1 MAPSPL
7 FTPAGPS
14 TSIVEVDHVS
24 KSFPSAD
31 GTILPV
37 LDDIS
42 LTLHEG
48 EIVALLGKSGSGK
61 STLLRTIAGLIGPT
75 SGEVRYR
82 GARLNGANPGTA
94 MVFQS
99 FALMPWLTV
108 QANVELGLQA
118 RGIPED
124 QRRDAALAAI
134 DVIGLDGFETA
145 YPKELSGGMRQRVGF
160 ARALVL
166 QPDALL
172 MDEPFSALDVLT
184 AENLRNELIGLWSQ
198 PEFPTK
204 SVCIVTHNIEE
215 AVLLADRVLVL
226 GSNPG
231 HIKAEVSVRLPRPRD
246 RRSPTFEAMVDQLYG
261 ILTGRDEHSTAER
274 AATPGPLTHP
284 LPGASVGGLAGL
296 IEIVYAHNGQ
306 TDLPDLADELS
317 FDVDDLLPL
326 VDAATMLR
334 LLDVES
340 AQAFLTDI
348 GRDWYTADIQT
359 SKELFARVA
368 VEHAPLVR
376 TIVKALENSNDG
388 TLRDDFFRDLLCRGY
403 TAEDAEKQLNIA
415 IDWGRYGEL
424 FDYDADTGE
433 IILSEIAAALLPDL
447 TTASSGSFTG
457 TGDSSRIKSDGPR
470 DPAGGPEDHDSA
482 SGHCP

>member
-1 MAPSPL
+1 MATPTT
-7 FTPAGPS
+7 TPA
-14 TSIVEVDHVS
+14 TSPRTAIVEVEHVC

-31 GTILPV
+31 GSTLTV
-37 LDDIS
+37 LDDVS
-42 LTLHEG
+42 VTLHEG

-61 STLLRTIAGLIGPT
+61 STLLRTIAGLIAPT
-75 SGEVRYR
+75 TGEVRYR
-82 GARLNGANPGTA
+82 GTRLNGANPGVG

-118 RGIPED
+118 RGVSEAERR
-124 QRRDAALAAI
+124 QRALEAI

-166 QPDALL
+166 RPDALL

-184 AENLRNELIGLWSQ
+184 SENLRTELTALWMQ
-198 PEFPTK
+198 PDFPTK
-204 SVCIVTHNIEE
+204 AICIVTHNIEE

-231 HIKAEVSVRLPRPRD
+231 YIKAEVPNHLPRPRD
-246 RRSPTFEAMVDQLYG
+246 RRSPTFEAMVDQLYA
-261 ILTGRDEHSTAER
+261 ILTGRDEKSVAEK
-274 AATPGPLTHP
+274 APTPGPLTHP
-284 LPGASVGGLAGL
+284 LPDATVGGLAGL

-317 FDVDDLLPL
+317 FEVDDLLPL
-326 VDAATMLR
+326 VDAAV
-334 LLDVES
+334 LLGLLETEG
-340 AQAFLTDI
+340 AQAFLTDA
-348 GRDWYTADIQT
+348 GRDWYTADIQA
-359 SKELFARVA
+359 SKQLFARLA
-368 VEHAPLVR
+368 VEHAPLVK

-388 TLRDDFFRDLLCRGY
+388 ALHDDFFRDLLRRGY
-403 TAEDAEKQLNIA
+403 IAEDTEKQLDIA

-433 IILSEIAAALLPDL
+433 LVLAEVAAAVTPHLPNS
-447 TTASSGSFTG
+447 TTT
-457 TGDSSRIKSDGPR
+457 R
-470 DPAGGPEDHDSA
+470 D
-482 SGHCP
+482 